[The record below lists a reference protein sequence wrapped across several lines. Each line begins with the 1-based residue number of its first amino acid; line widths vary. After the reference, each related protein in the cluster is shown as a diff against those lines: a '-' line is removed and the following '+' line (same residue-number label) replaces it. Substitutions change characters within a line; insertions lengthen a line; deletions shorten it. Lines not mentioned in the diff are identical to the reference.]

1 MNKTGNSAAYLPT
14 EEEEQIL
21 IFEWAKI
28 QKGAYPELRLLYHIA
43 NEGKRSVQTG
53 SRLKAAGLSSG
64 VPDIC
69 LPVARGGYNA
79 LYIEL
84 KRQKGGRLS
93 ENQKKWLSELNAA
106 GNLAVR
112 CDGFDEAVRVILRYL
127 KGERC
132 GFSTIGEF
140 QVS

>member
-1 MNKTGNSAAYLPT
+1 MNKTGVSAAYLPT

-28 QKGAYPELRLLYHIA
+28 QKGTYPELRLLYHIA
-43 NEGKRSVQTG
+43 NAGKRSVQTG
-53 SRLKAAGLSSG
+53 ARLKAAGLASG

-84 KRQKGGRLS
+84 KRQKGGRLR

>member
-28 QKGAYPELRLLYHIA
+28 QKSAYPELRLLYHIA

-53 SRLKAAGLSSG
+53 ARLKAAGLSSG

-69 LPVARGGYNA
+69 LPVAKGGYNA

>member
-1 MNKTGNSAAYLPT
+1 MNKTGVSAAYLST
-14 EEEEQIL
+14 EEEEQEL
-21 IFEWAKI
+21 IFSWAKL
-28 QKGAYPELRLLYHIA
+28 QYKAHPELRLLFHIP

-53 SRLKAAGLSSG
+53 ARLKAAGLASG

-112 CDGFDEAVRVILRYL
+112 CNGFDEAVRVILRYL